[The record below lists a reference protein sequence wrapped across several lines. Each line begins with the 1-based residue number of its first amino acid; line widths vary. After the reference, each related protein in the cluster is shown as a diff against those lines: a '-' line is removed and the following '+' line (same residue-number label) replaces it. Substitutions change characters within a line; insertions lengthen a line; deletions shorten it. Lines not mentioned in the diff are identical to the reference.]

1 MKNEDQKLNENE
13 QSLLSTNS
21 VDNNDSNSNWIDA
34 DTYSSLQ
41 TTKADEEL
49 VGAFEE
55 LLESSNSCDNNETNS
70 NWVDADIYTSSETA
84 ELGQGLDEESKKSEN
99 ENITKTTFFNQIK
112 HSSTTILN
120 KCRKDNRSLITG
132 FLIVAALSCCI
143 TISVINLFYKDLQ
156 TSSQRFEIHGETR
169 PSKNFNHN
177 QIPNQNNNQ
186 FELYSN
192 AESVNELTD
201 EQTEAIIKYYFQ
213 YQQGSSNQK
222 QPF

>member
-1 MKNEDQKLNENE
+1 MKNEDGKLNENE

-21 VDNNDSNSNWIDA
+21 VDNNETNSNWIDA
-34 DTYSSLQ
+34 DTY
-41 TTKADEEL
+41 
-49 VGAFEE
+49 
-55 LLESSNSCDNNETNS
+55 
-70 NWVDADIYTSSETA
+70 YSSETVEVDK
-84 ELGQGLDEESKKSEN
+84 ELGEESKKNEN

-132 FLIVAALSCCI
+132 FLIVASLSCCI
-143 TISVINLFYKDLQ
+143 TISVINLCYKNLQ
-156 TSSQRFEIHGETR
+156 TSSQRFEIHGETG
-169 PSKNFNHN
+169 PSKSFNRH

-186 FELYSN
+186 FESYSN
-192 AESVNELTD
+192 EESVNELTD

-213 YQQGSSNQK
+213 YQQGSSNQN

>member
-1 MKNEDQKLNENE
+1 MNNEGEKLNENE
-13 QSLLSTNS
+13 KSLES
-21 VDNNDSNSNWIDA
+21 NDSFDNKETNSNWIDA
-34 DTYSSLQ
+34 DTYHSLK
-41 TTKADEEL
+41 TVEEDEEL
-49 VGAFEE
+49 VDKNEKSLE
-55 LLESSNSCDNNETNS
+55 LSSSFDNNETNS
-70 NWVDADIYTSSETA
+70 NWVDSDIYSSSEIVEVDK
-84 ELGQGLDEESKKSEN
+84 ELDKESKKNEN

-143 TISVINLFYKDLQ
+143 TISVINLCYKDLQ
-156 TSSQRFEIHGETR
+156 TSSQHFEIHGETR
-169 PSKNFNHN
+169 PSKNFNHH

-186 FELYSN
+186 FESYSN
-192 AESVNELTD
+192 EESVNELTD